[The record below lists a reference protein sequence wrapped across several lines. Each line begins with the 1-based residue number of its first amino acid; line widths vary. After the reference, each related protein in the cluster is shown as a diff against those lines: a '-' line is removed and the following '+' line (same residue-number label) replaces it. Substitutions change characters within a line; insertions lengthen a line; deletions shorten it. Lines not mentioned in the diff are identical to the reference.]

1 MPTEDKEQITT
12 WKIEFVDFEY
22 PNGFE
27 IVRIIFEATNPDR
40 KIKVIRPK
48 FKIQF
53 INDYFRISGRENSVK
68 AVKENEQLFKTWG
81 LVKVEEV
88 ISADSNETEPDI
100 TDLKW
105 AKKIHDRQLN
115 PSSRPQDA
123 SVFYYIPECKIGFH
137 N

>member
-1 MPTEDKEQITT
+1 MPLEDTEQIKT
-12 WKIEFVDFEY
+12 WKIEFVGFEY

-27 IVRIIFEATNPDR
+27 IARIVFEVTNP
-40 KIKVIRPK
+40 KGNNKVIRPK
-48 FKIQF
+48 FKMQF
-53 INDYFRISGRENSVK
+53 INDYFRISGRENSIK

-81 LVKVEEV
+81 LVKIEDIVG
-88 ISADSNETEPDI
+88 ADSNETEPGI

-105 AKKIHDRQLN
+105 AKEVHDGQLK

-123 SVFYYIPECKIGFH
+123 NIFYYIPESKIGFH